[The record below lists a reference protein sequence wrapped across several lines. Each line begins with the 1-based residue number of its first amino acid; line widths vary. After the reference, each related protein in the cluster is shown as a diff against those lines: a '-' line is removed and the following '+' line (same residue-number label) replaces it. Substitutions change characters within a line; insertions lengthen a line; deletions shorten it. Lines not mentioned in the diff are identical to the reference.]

1 MEFRLLGPLEVVDG
15 GTTVRV
21 GGLRQRTLLGVL
33 LLHRGRVVPLER
45 LVDAVWDTEPPP
57 SARDQVRN
65 SVWALRKALGDA
77 PGRVVV
83 TEDAGYRLDTDGHVV
98 DVDRFEDGVRTA
110 RARAER
116 GELDQASA
124 VLRTALGL
132 WRGPV
137 LAGLR
142 GRLVRDTATGLDER
156 RLLALEER
164 LELDLALGRHGE
176 VVSELTD
183 IVGEHPGRTR
193 IVGQLMRALHGAGRS
208 ADALTCY
215 RRAKRHL
222 ADELGLDPPAE
233 LRDLEAAIL
242 RDDPVPAAPR
252 PAPGLPATE
261 APPTRTVPRTLPYD
275 VPDFTGRP
283 AELERLVALGA
294 AARTVVISTVEG
306 MAGVGKTALAV
317 HAAHALADRF
327 PDGQLFVDLHGFTPD
342 RVPTSPEDALAVLL
356 STLGVPRDRI
366 PSSVDERVAMW
377 RTEVA
382 GRRLLLVLDNAADV
396 KQVAPLI
403 PGSPGCLVLVTSR
416 RRLTNL
422 DGTIP
427 VELGV
432 LPEQEAVALVVA
444 IVGAARVDDEP
455 EAAAD
460 LVGLCGHLPL
470 AIRIVSAHLQ
480 RRPQWTIRS
489 LTERMTREKRRL
501 AALAAAADHG
511 VTTAFTLSYRA
522 LTPDQRRVFRLLGLH
537 PGVEIDAHAAA
548 ALAGLDVD
556 VADAVLEQLA
566 DEYLLQQSGPGRYT
580 FHDLLRAH
588 ARACAEDEEPA
599 AARHE
604 ALTGLFDHFRH
615 AAAAA
620 VNLLDPHDRDRRPR
634 VERPGTAHP
643 PFGHDVAAARAWLDR
658 ETPNLLSA
666 ATQEGWPTHTCDLS
680 LILWRYLEQQGRHR
694 EAEALHTHAVATA
707 RATADPV
714 AEAGATRNLGRTQ
727 WYLGNLP
734 YAAQQ
739 FERALGLFDHAAHP
753 LLTVTVLN
761 DLATTVFQL
770 GRHDEAIDHCERALT
785 ICAGTDDP
793 TGEMQ
798 VLMTLGNGHS
808 LLGDDEASSRYL
820 HQALRLAHD
829 VGNRNIEARARLN
842 IGDMYAGTGFPDLAK
857 TYLERALELY
867 REIGN
872 REGEAVALAN
882 LGSVHTRLGDERRAA
897 GYLDQALTFFQ
908 RNGDRRWQSEALR
921 EIGTLHARAG
931 RHEQADQYYHEAL
944 DLVRR
949 IGNHSAEAGIL
960 DRLGENARARAAQ
973 ATE

>member
-45 LVDAVWDTEPPP
+45 LVDAVWDTDPPS

-98 DVDRFEDGVRTA
+98 DADRFEAGVRAA
-110 RARAER
+110 RSGAER
-116 GELDQASA
+116 GNLEQASA
-124 VLRTALGL
+124 VLRTALDL

-142 GRLVRDTATGLDER
+142 AGLVRDLATGLDER

-176 VVSELTD
+176 LVGELTEL
-183 IVGEHPGRTR
+183 VAEHPGRMR
-193 IVGQLMRALHGAGRS
+193 VVGQLMRALHGAGRS
-208 ADALTCY
+208 ADALTAY
-215 RRAKRHL
+215 QRAKRHL

-233 LRDLEAAIL
+233 LRELEAAIL
-242 RDDPVPAAPR
+242 RDDPEPVPPR
-252 PAPGLPATE
+252 PGLRA
-261 APPTRTVPRTLPYD
+261 ADVPPRGRAVPRTLPYD

-283 AELERLVALGA
+283 AELQRLLGLGA

-327 PDGQLFVDLHGFTPD
+327 PDGQLFVDLNGFTPD

-382 GRRLLLVLDNAADV
+382 DRRLLLVLDNAADA

-422 DGTIP
+422 DGSIP
-427 VELGV
+427 VELDV
-432 LPEQEAVALVVA
+432 LPEEEAVALVVA
-444 IVGAARVDDEP
+444 ILGAARVDDEP
-455 EAAAD
+455 EAVAE
-460 LVGLCGHLPL
+460 LVGLCGRLPL

-480 RRPQWTIRS
+480 RRPRWTIRS
-489 LTERMTREKRRL
+489 LTERMAGEKRRL
-501 AALAAAADHG
+501 TALAAAADHG
-511 VTTAFTLSYRA
+511 VTTAFALSYRA
-522 LTPDQRRVFRLLGLH
+522 LAPDHRRVFRLLGLH
-537 PGVEIDAHAAA
+537 PGADIDSYAVA

-566 DEYLLQQSGPGRYT
+566 DEYLLQQSSPGRYT

-604 ALTGLFDHFRH
+604 ALTRLFDHFRH
-615 AAAAA
+615 TAAEA

-634 VERPGTAHP
+634 TEDPGAAP
-643 PFGHDVAAARAWLDR
+643 LPFGHDVAAARRWLDR
-658 ETPNLLSA
+658 ETPNLLSVA
-666 ATQEGWPTHTCDLS
+666 AQDDRPAHTCDLS
-680 LILWRYLEQQGRHR
+680 LILWRHLEQQARHR
-694 EAEALHTHAVATA
+694 EAEALHTHAVASA
-707 RATADPV
+707 RAAADPL

-727 WYLGNLP
+727 WYLGDLSR
-734 YAAQQ
+734 AAQL
-739 FERALGLFDHAAHP
+739 FERALALFDHVENP

-770 GRHDEAIDHCERALT
+770 GRHDEAIEHCERALA

-798 VLMTLGNGHS
+798 VLMTLGNGES
-808 LLGDDEASSRYL
+808 LRGDDEASSRYL
-820 HQALRLAHD
+820 HQALRLAHA

-842 IGDMYAGTGFPDLAK
+842 IGDMYAGTGFPDVAK
-857 TYLERALELY
+857 TYLEHALELY

-882 LGSVHTRLGDERRAA
+882 LGSVHTRLGDERRATA
-897 GYLDQALTFFQ
+897 YLDQALTFFQ
-908 RNGDRRWQSEALR
+908 QNGDRRWQSETLR

-931 RHEQADQYYHEAL
+931 RHEQADRYYGEAL

-949 IGNHSAEAGIL
+949 IGNRSAEADIL
-960 DRLGENARARAAQ
+960 DRLRENALARSARA
-973 ATE
+973 TE

>member
-45 LVDAVWDTEPPP
+45 LVDAVWDTDPPS

-77 PGRVVV
+77 AGRVVV

-98 DVDRFEDGVRTA
+98 DADRFADGVREA
-110 RARAER
+110 RTRAER
-116 GELDQASA
+116 GDLDQASA
-124 VLRTALGL
+124 LLRTALGW
-132 WRGPV
+132 WRGPA

-142 GRLVRDTATGLDER
+142 ARLVRDMATGLDER
-156 RLLALEER
+156 RLLALEDR

-176 VVSELTD
+176 VVGELTE

-193 IVGQLMRALHGAGRS
+193 VVGQLMRALHGAGRS
-208 ADALTCY
+208 ADALTGY
-215 RRAKRHL
+215 QRARRHL

-233 LRDLEAAIL
+233 LRELEAAIL
-242 RDDPVPAAPR
+242 RDDPEPAPPR
-252 PAPGLPATE
+252 PALQAAE
-261 APPTRTVPRTLPYD
+261 ASRTRGRAVPRTLPYD

-283 AELERLVALGA
+283 VELERLVALGA
-294 AARTVVISTVEG
+294 GARTVVISTVEG

-327 PDGQLFVDLHGFTPD
+327 PDGQLFVDLNGFTPD

-356 STLGVPRDRI
+356 SSLGVPRDRI
-366 PSSVDERVAMW
+366 PPSVDERVAMW

-382 GRRLLLVLDNAADV
+382 DRRLLLVLDNAADA

-403 PGSPGCLVLVTSR
+403 PGGPGCLVLVTSR

-422 DGTIP
+422 DGSVP

-432 LPEQEAVALVVA
+432 LPEREAVALVVA
-444 IVGAARVDDEP
+444 ILGAARVDDEP
-455 EAAAD
+455 EAVAE

-480 RRPQWTIRS
+480 RRPRWTVRS
-489 LTERMTREKRRL
+489 LTERMAGEKRTL
-501 AALAAAADHG
+501 TALAAAADHG
-511 VTTAFTLSYRA
+511 VTTAFALSYRA
-522 LTPDQRRVFRLLGLH
+522 LAPDQRRVFRLLGLH
-537 PGVEIDAHAAA
+537 PGVDVDPYAAA

-556 VADAVLEQLA
+556 VAEAVLDQLA
-566 DEYLLQQSGPGRYT
+566 DEYLLQQTGPGRYT

-599 AARHE
+599 TARHE
-604 ALTGLFDHFRH
+604 ALTRLFDHYRH
-615 AAAAA
+615 AAAEA

-634 VERPGTAHP
+634 TEDPGGP
-643 PFGHDVAAARAWLDR
+643 LPFGHDVAAARAWLDR
-658 ETPNLLSA
+658 ETPNLLSTA
-666 ATQEGWPTHTCDLS
+666 AQDGRHSHTCDLS
-680 LILWRYLEQQGRHR
+680 LILWRHLEQQARHR
-694 EAEALHTHAVATA
+694 EAEALHTHAVASA
-707 RATADPV
+707 RAAADPL

-727 WYLGNLP
+727 WYLGDL
-734 YAAQQ
+734 ARAERLL
-739 FERALGLFDHAAHP
+739 ERALGLFDHSANP

-770 GRHDEAIDHCERALT
+770 GRHDEAIDHCERALA
-785 ICAGTDDP
+785 ICAGTHDP

-798 VLMTLGNGHS
+798 VLMTLGNGES
-808 LLGDDEASSRYL
+808 LRGDDEASSRYL

-842 IGDMYAGTGFPDLAK
+842 IGDMYAGTGFPDTAR
-857 TYLERALELY
+857 TYLEHALELY

-872 REGEAVALAN
+872 REGEAAALAN

-897 GYLDQALTFFQ
+897 RYLDQALAFFQ
-908 RNGDRRWQSEALR
+908 QNGDRRWQSVALR

-931 RHEQADQYYHEAL
+931 RHEQADRHYGEAL
-944 DLVRR
+944 DLVRQ
-949 IGNHSAEAGIL
+949 IGNRSAEAEIL
-960 DRLGENARARAAQ
+960 DRLRENALARSTR